1 MLPNLSP
8 PSPGAPDLTG
18 LTNAAA
24 AARLT
29 EYGRN
34 ELEAKAPPTRF
45 VIFLR
50 QFKGVMNVLLLVAG
64 VLSVVAGDVGDAVAI
79 MAIALLNAVVG
90 AVQEARAERALDAL
104 SVMTAP
110 RARVKRDGHPE
121 ERPAAE
127 VVPGDLLLLEPG
139 DVVAAD
145 GVLVEASRLQ
155 VAESVLTG
163 ESVPVQKKVGATPEG
178 TPLAE
183 RSGEVFTGTHV
194 GAGTGHARV
203 TATGRNT
210 ELGRIAGLLES
221 SQGAET
227 PLKVQLEKV
236 GRTLVVVCLGVVAVV
251 GVLGAIR
258 GMPWTD
264 VLVMAISL
272 AVAAVP
278 EGLLAIVTVALAVGL
293 ERLSRRNVLVR
304 RLPAVETLGCTTII
318 CTDKTGTLTT
328 GRMAVR
334 DVWPKGSASVEN
346 DPLRL
351 ASLACDE
358 ELSAHESAPTV
369 GDPTEIA
376 IVNALAELGVRLGE
390 LEASRPRLA
399 TAPFDTERRRMGVLR
414 RKGEGNQLIV
424 KGAPET
430 VLGLCVDVPEGAHAE
445 LDAMAERGLRVLAVG
460 VRDNAKDE
468 LDDQE
473 LRFAGFVG
481 IADPPR
487 AEARAAI
494 AAARS
499 AGVRTIMITGDHQ
512 RTATAI
518 ARELGLVG
526 PGDDPTEIVKA
537 RATPEDKLTLVR
549 ALVAKGEVV
558 AMTGDGVNDAPALQE
573 AHVGIAMG
581 KAGTEVTRRASAI
594 VLADDNYASIV
605 AGIEEGRGVYDN
617 IQKTV
622 IYLLGG
628 NVGELLLMFIAG
640 AVGVPMPLL
649 PVQLL
654 WVNLVTDGLPGLML
668 VMDPPAK
675 GVLARPPRLPGT
687 PILTGAAWR
696 RVALIAALE
705 TAVTGSTYFI
715 ALSRLG
721 EDGARALTFMTLVFS
736 QLFRSL
742 LPAGEWSAI
751 HLPTRRLAL
760 VVGISGLLQ
769 LFLPLVP
776 GLGAALGADAL
787 PTALLWVAPLLGC
800 VPTALLA
807 LMEGVRSAHRCAV
820 EPEGPRLSAARR

>member
-1 MLPNLSP
+1 MTS
-8 PSPGAPDLTG
+8 
-18 LTNAAA
+18 AAA
-24 AARLT
+24 AALLI
-29 EYGRN
+29 EHGRN
-34 ELEAKAPPTRF
+34 ELDAKAPPSRIA
-45 VIFLR
+45 IFLR

-64 VLSVVAGDVGDAVAI
+64 ILSVVAGDVGDAIAI
-79 MAIALLNAVVG
+79 LAIALLNAVVG

-110 RARVKRDGHPE
+110 RARVKRDGRPE
-121 ERPAAE
+121 ERAAAE
-127 VVPGDLLLLEPG
+127 VVPGDLLLLEAG

-145 GVLVEASRLQ
+145 GILVESSRLQ

-163 ESVPVQKKVGATPEG
+163 ESVPVQKKVGATPAG

-183 RSGEVFTGTHV
+183 RTGEVFTGTHV
-194 GAGTGHARV
+194 AAGTAHARV

-221 SQGAET
+221 AHGAET

-236 GRTLVVVCLGVVAVV
+236 GRTLVLVCLGVVAVV

-258 GMPWTD
+258 GMPWMD

-293 ERLSRRNVLVR
+293 ERLSKRNVLVR

-328 GRMAVR
+328 GKMAVR
-334 DVWPKGSASVEN
+334 EAWPKVPATTVPATTVPATRADS
-346 DPLRL
+346 PLQL
-351 ASLACDE
+351 AALACDE
-358 ELSAHESAPTV
+358 ELSAHDGTPTL

-376 IVNALAELGVRLGE
+376 IVVGLSEMGVRLAD

-414 RKGEGNQLIV
+414 GRGDGNQLIV

-430 VLGLCVDVPEGAHAE
+430 VLGLCSDVPAEAAAE

-460 VRDNAKDE
+460 VKDDVADE
-468 LDDQE
+468 LDDQG
-473 LRFAGFVG
+473 LHFAGFVG

-487 AEARAAI
+487 PEARAAI
-494 AAARS
+494 AAARA

-518 ARELGLVG
+518 ARELGLLQ
-526 PGDDPTEIVKA
+526 PGDDPAEIVKA
-537 RATPEDKLTLVR
+537 RATPEGKLTLVR
-549 ALVAKGEVV
+549 SLVANGEVV

-628 NVGELLLMFIAG
+628 NVGELLLMFIAT
-640 AVGVPMPLL
+640 AALMPIPLL

-675 GVLARPPRLPGT
+675 GVLARPPRAPGT
-687 PILTGAAWR
+687 PILNRRAWR
-696 RVALIAALE
+696 RVALIAGLE
-705 TAVTGSTYFI
+705 TVVTFATYII
-715 ALSRLG
+715 ALPRLG
-721 EDGARALTFMTLVFS
+721 EDAARAITFMTLVFS

-742 LPAGEWSAI
+742 IPAGEVSSMHI
-751 HLPTRRLAL
+751 PTRRLGL
-760 VVGISGLLQ
+760 VVAVSGLLQ

-776 GLGAALGADAL
+776 GLGPALGADSL
-787 PTALLWVAPLLGC
+787 PTALIWVAPLVGC
-800 VPTALLA
+800 IPTALLA
-807 LMEGVRSAHRCAV
+807 LVGYVKMIWAPSES
-820 EPEGPRLSAARR
+820 S

>member
-1 MLPNLSP
+1 MTTR
-8 PSPGAPDLTG
+8 PSTSKANTPDLAG
-18 LTNAAA
+18 LTSAAA
-24 AARLT
+24 AALLT
-29 EYGRN
+29 QHGRN
-34 ELEAKAPPTRF
+34 ELDAKAPPSR
-45 VIFLR
+45 VAIFLR

-64 VLSVVAGDVGDAVAI
+64 ILSVVAGDVGDAIAI

-110 RARVKRDGHPE
+110 RARVKRDGRPE
-121 ERPAAE
+121 ERAAGE

-155 VAESVLTG
+155 IAESVLTG
-163 ESVPVQKKVGATPEG
+163 ESVPVQKKVGATPAG

-183 RSGEVFTGTHV
+183 RTGEVFTGTNV
-194 GAGTGHARV
+194 AAGTAHARV

-221 SQGAET
+221 AKGAET

-236 GRTLVVVCLGVVAVV
+236 GRTLVFVCLGVVAVV

-258 GMPWTD
+258 GMPWMD

-293 ERLSRRNVLVR
+293 ERLSKRNVLVR
-304 RLPAVETLGCTTII
+304 RLPAVETLGCTTVI

-328 GRMAVR
+328 GKMAVR
-334 DVWPKGSASVEN
+334 EAWPKGAATIAD
-346 DPLRL
+346 DPLQL
-351 ASLACDE
+351 AALACDE
-358 ELSAHESAPTV
+358 ELTAHDGTPTL

-376 IVNALAELGVRLGE
+376 IVTGLTEAGVRLGD
-390 LEASRPRLA
+390 LEATRPRLA
-399 TAPFDTERRRMGVLR
+399 TAPFDTDRRRMGVLR
-414 RKGEGNQLIV
+414 GNGDGNQLIV

-430 VLGLCVDVPEGAHAE
+430 VLELCTDVPPGAAAE

-460 VRDNAKDE
+460 VKNDVKDE
-468 LDDQE
+468 LDDQG
-473 LRFAGFVG
+473 LHFAGFVG

-487 AEARAAI
+487 PEARAAI
-494 AAARS
+494 AAARA

-518 ARELGLVG
+518 ARELGLLQ
-526 PGDDPTEIVKA
+526 PGDDPAEIVKA

-640 AVGVPMPLL
+640 AIGMPIPLL

-675 GVLARPPRLPGT
+675 GVLARPPRAPGT
-687 PILTGAAWR
+687 PILNGTAWR
-696 RVALIAALE
+696 RVALIAGLE
-705 TAVTGSTYFI
+705 TAVTFGTYLI
-715 ALSRLG
+715 ALPRLG
-721 EDGARALTFMTLVFS
+721 EDAARAITFMTLVFS

-742 LPAGEWSAI
+742 IPAGEVSSMHI
-751 HLPTRRLAL
+751 PTRRLGL
-760 VVGISGLLQ
+760 VVAVSGLLQ

-776 GLGAALGADAL
+776 GLGPALGADAL
-787 PTALLWVAPLLGC
+787 PTSLMWVAPLVGC
-800 VPTALLA
+800 IPTALLA
-807 LMEGVRSAHRCAV
+807 LIGYVKMIWAPSES
-820 EPEGPRLSAARR
+820 S